1 MCGEKHFEEYKAVI
15 LLSVILENYR
25 EVENAIKCGSL
36 VEMTSEIVIDSL
48 RIKEVKL
55 NAEKQDF

>member
-1 MCGEKHFEEYKAVI
+1 M
-15 LLSVILENYR
+15 SVILENYR